1 MEDQLLTDGFEDS
14 WNYFLDAICK
24 TKQAAL
30 YIFVIIS
37 QYFVQFIEKLDLLLN
52 HCHPTEVEFEEKKE
66 CQDAL
71 STDDYVLMLKEF
83 EESLQKHLLLEQ
95 NGADLWVINIVERK
109 VQHGDE
115 CLLNTRLAVSVEESL
130 TKPCWCDSFEDHR
143 EELWVQFADMAES
156 YCSGYSD
163 SIIPLL
169 VCFIRFLW
177 ILFHEVDLE
186 DLLYSHQICKSV
198 SS

>member
-1 MEDQLLTDGFEDS
+1 MEDQLLTDGFEDR

-24 TKQAAL
+24 TEQAAL
-30 YIFVIIS
+30 NIFVIVS
-37 QYFVQFIEKLDLLLN
+37 QYFVQFIEELDLLLN
-52 HCHPTEVEFEEKKE
+52 HCHPTEVKFEEKKE
-66 CQDAL
+66 CQDAF

-83 EESLQKHLLLEQ
+83 EKSLQEHLLLEQ
-95 NGADLWVINIVERK
+95 NGADLWIIDIVERK
-109 VQHGDE
+109 VQHGDK

-130 TKPCWCDSFEDHR
+130 TKPRWCDGFKDHW

-156 YCSGYSD
+156 YCGGYSD

-177 ILFHEVDLE
+177 ILFHEVDSE
-186 DLLYSHQICKSV
+186 DLLHSCQICKSV